1 MWCYRVVRLIQFLTL
16 IATTLYDRNNSMAK
30 EKEKRIAFDYYTN
43 QGLTAKAISEIVN
56 VSEKTIGDWVEKG
69 KWKGVRDS
77 NMNSSQNR
85 ASKIKELI
93 SELTEQQ
100 LEISEEIKSA
110 KAVGDKERVIAL
122 RQQSASISQEV
133 AIQTKALE
141 RMDSENKIS
150 LGIYLEVMTDLFK
163 NLEHYDK
170 DVYLKTLDFQESH
183 LSTISI
189 KLG

>member
-1 MWCYRVVRLIQFLTL
+1 
-16 IATTLYDRNNSMAK
+16 MAK

-43 QGLTAKAISEIVN
+43 QGFTAKAISEIVN
-56 VSEKTIGDWVEKG
+56 VSEGTIGDWVQKG
-69 KWKGVRDS
+69 NWKSVRDA

-100 LEISEEIKSA
+100 LEINIEVKAA
-110 KAVGDKERVIAL
+110 KAEGDKERVIAL

-141 RMDSENKIS
+141 RMDSDNKIS
-150 LGIYLEVMTDLFK
+150 LGVYLEVMTDVFK

-170 DVYLKTLDFQESH
+170 NTYLKTLDFQESH

>member
-1 MWCYRVVRLIQFLTL
+1 
-16 IATTLYDRNNSMAK
+16 MAK
-30 EKEKRIAFDYYTN
+30 DKEKRIAFDYYTN

-56 VSEKTIGDWVEKG
+56 VSEKTIGDWVDKG

-77 NMNSSQNR
+77 NMNSSTNR
-85 ASKIKELI
+85 AAKIKELV

-100 LEISEEIKSA
+100 LEINIEIKAA
-110 KAVGDKERVIAL
+110 KAVGDKEQVLAL

-141 RMDSENKIS
+141 RMDTDNRIS
-150 LGIYLEVMTDLFK
+150 LSVYLEVMNDIFK
-163 NLEHYDK
+163 NLEHFDK
-170 DVYLKTLDFQESH
+170 EVYLKTLDFQENH

>member
-1 MWCYRVVRLIQFLTL
+1 
-16 IATTLYDRNNSMAK
+16 MAK

-43 QGLTAKAISEIVN
+43 QGFTAKAISDIID
-56 VSEKTIGDWVEKG
+56 VSEKTLGDWIEKG
-69 KWKGVRDS
+69 KWKAVRDS
-77 NMNSSQNR
+77 NMNSSTNR
-85 ASKIKELI
+85 AAKIKELV

-100 LEISEEIKSA
+100 LEINIEIKAA
-110 KAVGDKERVIAL
+110 KAIGDKEQVIAL

-141 RMDSENKIS
+141 RMDTDNRIS
-150 LGIYLEVMTDLFK
+150 LGVYLEVMADIFK
-163 NLEHYDK
+163 NLEHFDK
-170 DVYLKTLDFQESH
+170 EVYLKTLDFQENH

>member
-1 MWCYRVVRLIQFLTL
+1 
-16 IATTLYDRNNSMAK
+16 MAK

-43 QGLTAKAISEIVN
+43 QGLTAKAISEIIN
-56 VSEKTIGDWVEKG
+56 VSEKTIGEWVEKG
-69 KWKGVRDS
+69 NWKAVRDA
-77 NMNSSQNR
+77 NMNSSKNR

-100 LEISEEIKSA
+100 LEINEEVKQA
-110 KAVGDKERVIAL
+110 KALGDKQRVIVL
-122 RQQSASISQEV
+122 RQQSASVSQEV

-141 RMDSENKIS
+141 RMDSENRIS
-150 LGIYLEVMTDLFK
+150 LGLYLEVMADVFK
-163 NLEHYDK
+163 NLEHHDK

>member
-1 MWCYRVVRLIQFLTL
+1 
-16 IATTLYDRNNSMAK
+16 MAK

-43 QGLTAKAISEIVN
+43 QGFTAKAISEIVN

-69 KWKGVRDS
+69 NWKSVRDANLNGAQTRS
-77 NMNSSQNR
+77 AN
-85 ASKIKELI
+85 IKELI
-93 SELTEQQ
+93 SELTDQQ
-100 LEISEEIKSA
+100 LEINIEIKEA
-110 KAVGDKERVIAL
+110 KAIGDKDRVIAL
-122 RQQSASISQEV
+122 RQQSATISQEV

-141 RMDSENKIS
+141 RMDSDNKIS
-150 LGIYLEVMTDLFK
+150 LSTYLEVMNDIFK
-163 NLEHYDK
+163 NLEHFDK

>member
-1 MWCYRVVRLIQFLTL
+1 
-16 IATTLYDRNNSMAK
+16 MAK

-43 QGLTAKAISEIVN
+43 QGFTAKAISDIID
-56 VSEKTIGDWVEKG
+56 VSEKTLGDWIEKG
-69 KWKGVRDS
+69 KWKAVRDS
-77 NMNSSQNR
+77 NMNSSTNR
-85 ASKIKELI
+85 AAKIKELV

-100 LEISEEIKSA
+100 LEINIEIKAA
-110 KAVGDKERVIAL
+110 KAIGDKEQVIAL

-141 RMDSENKIS
+141 RMDTDNRIS
-150 LGIYLEVMTDLFK
+150 LGVYLEVMADIFK
-163 NLEHYDK
+163 NLEHFDK
-170 DVYLKTLDFQESH
+170 DVYLKTLDFQENH

>member
-1 MWCYRVVRLIQFLTL
+1 
-16 IATTLYDRNNSMAK
+16 LYHRNNSMAK

-110 KAVGDKERVIAL
+110 KAIGDKEQVIAL

-141 RMDSENKIS
+141 RMDSENRIS

-163 NLEHYDK
+163 NLEHFDK
-170 DVYLKTLDFQESH
+170 DLYLKTLDFQESH